1 MNRARTHTR
10 HRALVVVAAAL
21 VTAGALV
28 AYATASSPNQGNQ
41 LEARYTTSIAVLN
54 NQIATYGIV
63 QAIAT
68 GSGTLEGFGPVTVT
82 TGVTQDRTVTTC
94 GPGSSVD
101 QAATRI
107 ATADATLILRVS
119 GTRCLD
125 PFGTPIIRGTFI
137 VDGAAS
143 SGIFAGASGGGDLIN
158 TIGPTSNTV
167 TLSGKLMLA
176 GCRSR
181 RGGSWDT
188 PEDARC

>member
-1 MNRARTHTR
+1 ME
-10 HRALVVVAAAL
+10 
-21 VTAGALV
+21 
-28 AYATASSPNQGNQ
+28 ATF
-41 LEARYTTSIAVLN
+41 TTSVAVLN
-54 NQIATYGIV
+54 NQLATYGIV

-68 GSGTLEGFGPVTVT
+68 GSGTLEGFGAATVT

-107 ATADATLILRVS
+107 VTADGTLILRVS

-125 PFGTPIIRGTFI
+125 PSGTPIIRGTFV

-143 SGIFAGASGGGDLIN
+143 SGIFAGASGDGDSVN

-167 TLSGKLMLA
+167 TESGKLKLA
-176 GCRSR
+176 G
-181 RGGSWDT
+181 
-188 PEDARC
+188 

>member
-1 MNRARTHTR
+1 MNSARTNTR
-10 HRALVVVAAAL
+10 RQWLVAVVTLVAAG
-21 VTAGALV
+21 TLV
-28 AYATASSPNQGNQ
+28 AYAAASSPNQGNR
-41 LEARYTTSIAVLN
+41 LEAAYTTSVAVLN
-54 NQIATYGIV
+54 NQLATYGIV

-107 ATADATLILRVS
+107 VTADGTLITRVS

-125 PFGTPIIRGTFI
+125 SDGTPIIRGTFV

-143 SGIFAGASGGGDLIN
+143 SGIFAGASGDGDVVN
-158 TIGPTSNTV
+158 TIGPTSNNV
-167 TLSGKLMLA
+167 TLSGKLKLA
-176 GCRSR
+176 G
-181 RGGSWDT
+181 
-188 PEDARC
+188 

>member
-1 MNRARTHTR
+1 MIEVRTSR
-10 HRALVVVAAAL
+10 RRRGLLAVAAAL

-28 AYATASSPNQGNQ
+28 AYAAASSPNEGNR
-41 LEARYTTSIAVLN
+41 LEGTAITTIVMAN

-68 GSGTLEGFGPVTVT
+68 GTGTLEGFGHVSVT

-101 QAATRI
+101 QAVTRLV
-107 ATADATLILRVS
+107 AADGTLILRIS

-125 PFGTPIIRGTFI
+125 ANGTPVITSTYL

-143 SGIFAGASGGGDLIN
+143 SGIFAGAKGDGDSVNI
-158 TIGPTSNTV
+158 IGPTSNSV
-167 TLSGKLMLA
+167 TWSGKLKLA
-176 GCRSR
+176 
-181 RGGSWDT
+181 
-188 PEDARC
+188 E